1 MLPPAQLHVFS
12 IFLLLDVRGLECC
25 IHTSARTHKRFQMES
40 IVQSHFCFKLE
51 LVSRGNHNWWRAIY
65 LHVKTACRPCP
76 ISSIPNNGI
85 NSVTQSVPTGTR
97 KHFHTHRKL
106 ATNHPKTSSFLRKNV
121 QTWVLRTQATAPPPP
136 APAIPSAS
144 PAPVGSSRRVLWSSS
159 LKKATLCAARSGTQV
174 SAHRINRAI
183 YVVPLRCCLFF
194 PS

>member
-1 MLPPAQLHVFS
+1 MSFPFFYCWTYEGWSVVSTQ
-12 IFLLLDVRGLECC
+12 
-25 IHTSARTHKRFQMES
+25 ARTHKRFQMES

-136 APAIPSAS
+136 ATAGVCVTGAGGFIAS
-144 PAPVGSSRRVLWSSS
+144 WLVKLLLEKGYTVRGTVRNPGLRSSN
-159 LKKATLCAARSGTQV
+159 Q
-174 SAHRINRAI
+174 
-183 YVVPLRCCLFF
+183 
-194 PS
+194 